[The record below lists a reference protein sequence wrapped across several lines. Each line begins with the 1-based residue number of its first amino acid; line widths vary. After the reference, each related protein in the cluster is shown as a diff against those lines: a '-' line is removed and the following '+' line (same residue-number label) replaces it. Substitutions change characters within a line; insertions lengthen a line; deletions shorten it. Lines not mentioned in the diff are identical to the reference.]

1 MSKNRIKIK
10 LPQISTREEAE
21 TAVGQI
27 ALAIINKTNL
37 TSQMD
42 EEVANA
48 RKKYEGNLTAIDADV
63 EAKTEA
69 LRIWAEANP
78 DAFPKGRKSLDFVQ
92 GTIGFRTG
100 TPALALLN
108 RKWNWDKVTKAL
120 QERLP
125 AFLRDKPEMDKASL
139 LAQRDEKIIA
149 ENLPLVGLKV
159 TQDEGFFVEPK
170 LTKVESR
177 QVVETQKAA

>member
-21 TAVGQI
+21 TTVGKI
-27 ALAIINKTNL
+27 AMAIINKTNI
-37 TSQMD
+37 TSRMD
-42 EEVANA
+42 KEIAAVRE
-48 RKKYEGNLTAIDADV
+48 RYEGNLTAIDADV
-63 EAKTEA
+63 EASTEA
-69 LRIWAEANP
+69 LRIWAEGNP
-78 DAFPKGRKSLDFVQ
+78 DQFPKGRKSLDFVQ

-108 RKWNWDKVTKAL
+108 RKWTWEKVVTAL

-125 AFLRDKPEMDKASL
+125 AFLRDKPEVDKASL
-139 LAQRDEKIIA
+139 LNQRDEPIIK

-170 LTKVESR
+170 LTKVETR
-177 QVVETQKAA
+177 QVAQAA